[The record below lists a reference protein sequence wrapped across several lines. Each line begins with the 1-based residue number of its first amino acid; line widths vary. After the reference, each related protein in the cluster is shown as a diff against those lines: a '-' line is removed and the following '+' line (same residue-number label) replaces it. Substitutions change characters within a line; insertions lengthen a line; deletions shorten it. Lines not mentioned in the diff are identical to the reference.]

1 MNQGLLISLLFGDQ
15 CHWQKLGS
23 GKLGKNGVASQD
35 VANGVKD
42 AWMIIWSWQIHNDMG
57 TG

>member
-1 MNQGLLISLLFGDQ
+1 MSLPESRS
-15 CHWQKLGS
+15 WETW
-23 GKLGKNGVASQD
+23 KNGVASQH
-35 VANGVKD
+35 VANSVKG